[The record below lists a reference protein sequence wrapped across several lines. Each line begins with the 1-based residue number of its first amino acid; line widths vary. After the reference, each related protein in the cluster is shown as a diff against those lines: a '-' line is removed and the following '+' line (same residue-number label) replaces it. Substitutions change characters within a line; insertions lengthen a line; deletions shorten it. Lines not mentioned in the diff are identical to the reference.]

1 MRIRNGLGVLI
12 CCCAGLA
19 ACTAAPKG
27 PDTTV
32 TTPAVGRPPAPVS
45 AQAAL
50 SSEAFTPYA
59 GLGAA
64 DNDGLAPGDTYDA
77 LHTACMNDTGY
88 GQYAAQAPYSVRTN
102 RGLAFAQAFGPW
114 GYIGTALAAQQGF
127 LAGSGLSAV
136 GGPGGGGPGAGP
148 GQPGGPFND
157 LPTGAQAAAGKCFNI
172 LENFNNAQ
180 FAHSLAIVETL
191 NNVISTDVV
200 EDGEFKNAMKRWSA
214 CMARN
219 GFSSPDADNFALNE
233 LVVLGQRATPGQNP
247 GGPPGPPTAAQNK
260 TQIAMAVADAD
271 CTLSSDLGGIYFA
284 VQANSEQQFV
294 TANQQALN
302 AGVRQYKAA
311 FAHALKTLPA
321 LLQAGRP
328 ELFGRVV
335 PGVIHRGLR
344 GHDLVQQFTLAV
356 LLARFDVGLRHG
368 DRLTDHAPAG
378 GGNHDRAGRRRAPEH
393 HLPLLR

>member
-1 MRIRNGLGVLI
+1 MIRIRTGWGLLI
-12 CCCAGLA
+12 CCVVLT

-27 PDTTV
+27 PDATV
-32 TTPAVGRPPAPVS
+32 TTPAVGRPPAPASV
-45 AQAAL
+45 AAAM

-59 GLGAA
+59 ALGAA

-77 LHTACMNDTGY
+77 LHTACMNDAGY
-88 GQYAAQAPYSVRTN
+88 GQYAAQAPYSVRAN
-102 RGLAFAQAFGPW
+102 SGMAFPQAFGPW
-114 GYIGTALAAQQGF
+114 GYVGTALAAQEGF
-127 LAGSGLSAV
+127 MAGDSLPPQNGNS
-136 GGPGGGGPGAGP
+136 GPGA
-148 GQPGGPFND
+148 PGGPFGS
-157 LPTGAQAAAGKCFNI
+157 LPAGAQAAAGKCFNI

-200 EDGEFKNAMKRWSA
+200 EDGEIKNAMKRWSA

-233 LVVLGQRATPGQNP
+233 LVVLGQRGTLGQNP

-271 CTLSSDLGGIYFA
+271 CTLTSDLGGLYFA
-284 VQANSEQQFV
+284 VQANYEQQFV
-294 TANQQALN
+294 TANQQALS

-321 LLQAGRP
+321 LLQTTSATP
-328 ELFGRVV
+328 NL
-335 PGVIHRGLR
+335 PG
-344 GHDLVQQFTLAV
+344 
-356 LLARFDVGLRHG
+356 
-368 DRLTDHAPAG
+368 P
-378 GGNHDRAGRRRAPEH
+378 GRRGGHGRTAKPSPSH
-393 HLPLLR
+393 S

>member
-1 MRIRNGLGVLI
+1 MMRIRTGWGLLI
-12 CCCAGLA
+12 CCAVLT

-27 PDTTV
+27 PDANV
-32 TTPAVGRPPAPVS
+32 TTPAVGRPPAPASV
-45 AQAAL
+45 AAAM

-77 LHTACMNDTGY
+77 LHTACMNDAGY
-88 GQYAAQAPYSVRTN
+88 GQYAAQAPYFVRAN
-102 RGLAFAQAFGPW
+102 SGMGFPQAYGPW
-114 GYIGTALAAQQGF
+114 GYVGTAQAAQEGF
-127 LAGSGLSAV
+127 MTGNSLPAQNGN
-136 GGPGGGGPGAGP
+136 
-148 GQPGGPFND
+148 GGPFGN
-157 LPTGAQAAAGKCFNI
+157 LPAGAQAAAGKCFNI

-200 EDGEFKNAMKRWSA
+200 EDGEFKNAGKRWSA

-284 VQANSEQQFV
+284 VQASYEQQFV

-302 AGVRQYKAA
+302 VAVGQYKAA
-311 FAHALKTLPA
+311 FARELSKL
-321 LLQAGRP
+321 P
-328 ELFGRVV
+328 ELLAAASGTPVQSGRK
-335 PGVIHRGLR
+335 PGGP
-344 GHDLVQQFTLAV
+344 G
-356 LLARFDVGLRHG
+356 
-368 DRLTDHAPAG
+368 
-378 GGNHDRAGRRRAPEH
+378 GRRKPSPASSASVG
-393 HLPLLR
+393 